1 MPNIL
6 IVNMKFAFKLC
17 FTKKQK
23 VRTTIRFLPAAVA
36 TRNQAAALQMGQASG
51 FNLQL
56 TPLEPESSEENFQLL

>member
-1 MPNIL
+1 MFQALHLLEITG
-6 IVNMKFAFKLC
+6 VA
-17 FTKKQK
+17 
-23 VRTTIRFLPAAVA
+23 AAVA